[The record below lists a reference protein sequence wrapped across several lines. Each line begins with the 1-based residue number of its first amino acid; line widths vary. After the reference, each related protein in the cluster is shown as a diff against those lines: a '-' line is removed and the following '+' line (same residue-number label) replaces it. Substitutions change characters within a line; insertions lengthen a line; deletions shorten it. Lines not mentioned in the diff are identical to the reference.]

1 MEDWQKLS
9 SEKEEDCL
17 EKKSVDS
24 RNDYG
29 DSNEDNYQQQILEK
43 TRLAFAAHAVQ
54 QQTNI
59 NGDTNAVARHI
70 AKTHGNSLDISTAD
84 RSKHEDT
91 RKQVK
96 KVLEDSAN
104 TQDRYLDYLRTAQP
118 PQWVPD
124 NCKQAK
130 SCGSCGKRFD
140 WIRRKHH
147 CRFCGSV
154 FCAECISFRSLLPVN
169 FGVRRPEKVCE
180 VCNQKLVPLQ
190 AELIET
196 NSLQHR
202 LNEKYDA
209 DSYARHFNSP
219 YRRTLSGEIR
229 KAAYALKN
237 CFTGPIK
244 DQSITE
250 TVLAKAKGLAFITI
264 AKGGFIVAGRGGTG
278 LVVAKLE
285 DGTWSA
291 PSAIGSMGISWGLQ
305 IGGDCC
311 DFIIVLNTKAAVE
324 SFSTKGMVG
333 RIGGSG
339 GLTLG
344 LGRKM
349 EGDLVGSKKKMLAHT
364 YTYARSKG
372 MFAGVAI
379 EVSAIKTRN
388 KLNRQFY
395 GYDVDPADLLSGK
408 VNPPVAAK
416 PLYDELRCVYQFVN
430 MGKDTMESNK

>member
-1 MEDWQKLS
+1 MEEWQRVA
-9 SEKEEDCL
+9 SEKEEDGL

-29 DSNEDNYQQQILEK
+29 DSNEDSYQQQILEK
-43 TRLAFAAHAVQ
+43 TRLAFAAHAAR
-54 QQTNI
+54 QQTNNNDNNDHDTQQI
-59 NGDTNAVARHI
+59 LKNCGDDCGDFTAAQSKRDGTPKQ
-70 AKTHGNSLDISTAD
+70 AK
-84 RSKHEDT
+84 EE
-91 RKQVK
+91 
-96 KVLEDSAN
+96 LEDNAN
-104 TQDRYLDYLRTAQP
+104 TQGRYLDYLRSAQP

-124 NCKQAK
+124 HSKQAK
-130 SCGSCGKRFD
+130 SCNNCSKRFD

-169 FGVRRPEKVCE
+169 FGVRRPEKVCG

-202 LNEKYDA
+202 LNEKYDSE
-209 DSYARHFNSP
+209 SYARHFNSP

-237 CFTGPIK
+237 CFVGPIK

-285 DGTWSA
+285 DGSWSA
-291 PSAIGSMGISWGLQ
+291 PSAIGSMGLSWGLQ

-324 SFSTKGMVG
+324 SFSTKGMIG

-349 EGDLVGSKKKMLAHT
+349 EGDLVGSKKKFLAHT

-388 KLNRQFY
+388 KINRQFY
-395 GYDVDPADLLSGK
+395 GYDVDPADLLNGK
-408 VNPPVAAK
+408 VKPPIAAK
-416 PLYDELRCVYQFVN
+416 PLYDELRNVYHYVN
-430 MGKDTMESNK
+430 MGKTIVEGNK